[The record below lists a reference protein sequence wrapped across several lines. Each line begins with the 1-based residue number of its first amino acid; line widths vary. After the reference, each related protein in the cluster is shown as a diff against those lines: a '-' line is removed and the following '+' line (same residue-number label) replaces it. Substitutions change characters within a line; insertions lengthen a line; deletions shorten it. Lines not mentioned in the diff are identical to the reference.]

1 MAFSTELDRS
11 KDSHFFFYENYKRP
25 QIAKEILKN
34 KKKVGG
40 IIHLDFPY
48 PTKL

>member
-1 MAFSTELDRS
+1 MAFSSELGRS
-11 KDSHFFFYENYKRP
+11 KNSHFLNENYKRP
-25 QIAKEILKN
+25 QIAKEILKK